1 MGGQLTE
8 GSSGQMGVGHVT
20 LAGGQDMV
28 GLQLGQILGQKV
40 GGQVRSGSGEQIG
53 EGQVILAHGGQVKT
67 GLQMALS
74 GFGQLMRGFG
84 QIGVGHKGFGHV

>member
-8 GSSGQMGVGHVT
+8 GSSGQTGMGHET

-40 GGQVRSGSGEQIG
+40 GGQVKSGSGEQIG
-53 EGQVILAHGGQVKT
+53 EGQVILAHGGQVKI

-74 GFGQLMRGFG
+74 GLGQLMRGFG
-84 QIGVGHKGFGHV
+84 QTGVGQWGFGHD